1 MSDKGSLNADHSDK
15 LVATI
20 SVEEDPNE
28 VTWDGPEDPENPRNW
43 SKAKK
48 WSMTMQVGLVTIVGP
63 MGSSI
68 VAPAIPFISREF
80 GVTSSVTQEMM
91 LSIFVLAFALGPL
104 FFGPLSEIYGRRW
117 VILIPAFCFVG
128 FNIACTYSTN
138 VTEML
143 IFRFLAGVGGS
154 ASLSVGAGVLSDIF
168 KPEEIGIALI
178 VFSLAPSLGPV
189 FGPIIGSFLVERYS
203 WQWTFHALSMIGGV
217 AALINLFLLT
227 ESYAPRL
234 LAVKAAKTG
243 KNSPSSVHGRISLV
257 LGESIKR
264 PFILL
269 FTQPIVQIVAVYMAY
284 VYGLLYLVLSTFTK
298 LWLVRYNQALGISGL
313 HYLGLGLGLFVG
325 SLGSAP
331 FMQKI
336 YLRLR
341 DQNNGV
347 AEPAFR
353 LPVAIPIAF
362 VLPASLFLYG
372 WTAQNT
378 LHWILPDIG
387 IFLFGM
393 SFSVPFL
400 VITIYLV
407 DAYRRYAASAVAA
420 ASVLRSIFGFAFPLF
435 APTMYD
441 QLDYGWGNSVLGF
454 IAIVGIPAPF
464 LVYRYGAHFRA
475 KSTYAAG

>member
-1 MSDKGSLNADHSDK
+1 MALPMQVK
-15 LVATI
+15 
-20 SVEEDPNE
+20 
-28 VTWDGPEDPENPRNW
+28 WDGADDPANPKNW
-43 SKAKK
+43 SKGRK
-48 WSMTMQVGLVTIVGP
+48 WSLTVQIGLIGIVGP

-68 VAPAIPFISREF
+68 VAPAIPLISEDY
-80 GVTSSVTQEMM
+80 GVTSTVIQNMM

-117 VILIPAFCFVG
+117 VILIPAIFFLG
-128 FNIACTYSTN
+128 FNVACTCCF
-138 VTEML
+138 
-143 IFRFLAGVGGS
+143 FRFLCGVGGS
-154 ASLSVGAGVLSDIF
+154 APLSVGAGVLTDIF

-203 WQWTFHALSMIGGV
+203 WQWTFHALSIIG
-217 AALINLFLLT
+217 AAVILLNLFLLT
-227 ESYAPRL
+227 ETYGPRL

-243 KNSPSSVHGRISLV
+243 KKPPSSLHGSMSVV
-257 LGESIKR
+257 LAESIKR

-269 FTQPIVQIVAVYMAY
+269 FTQPIVQVVAVYMAY
-284 VYGLLYLVLSTFTK
+284 VYGLLYLVLSTFTQ
-298 LWLVRYNQALGISGL
+298 LWIVRYHQAIGISGL
-313 HYLGLGLGLFVG
+313 HYLGLGLGLFIG

-336 YLRLR
+336 YFRLR
-341 DQNNGV
+341 DQNDGV
-347 AEPAFR
+347 AEPEFR
-353 LPVAIPIAF
+353 VPVAIPFAF
-362 VLPASLFLYG
+362 LLPVSLFLYG

-393 SFSVPFL
+393 SFSVSFL
-400 VITIYLV
+400 VITIYLI
-407 DAYRRYAASAVAA
+407 DAYRRYSASAMAA
-420 ASVLRSIFGFAFPLF
+420 GSVLRSIFGFAFPLF
-435 APTMYD
+435 ATTMYD

-454 IAIVGIPAPF
+454 IAIVGIPAPL
-464 LVYRYGAHFRA
+464 LVYRYGSYFRA